1 MALGGGTFVNTNK
14 KLPGSYINQKT
25 KDIIAGLKAKIASL
39 NNEMSDGKAL
49 IAGTITS
56 CGVPTESDAS
66 FQMMADNILSI
77 PAGDA
82 DNLFGYLTGNYT
94 DIDNYDIT
102 QLGFVDLGITDTLD
116 LLRNQL
122 IRAGVNVTDLEDDSF
137 YILPAV
143 TGSTIGWSF
152 QAKSNGRFNIKYANG
167 SHTDNC
173 TYKEFPIH
181 LYVKKFPDGGLLIG
195 NPYNDTTNA
204 GILGFFGAL
213 SAYELQNSKDGFY
226 MFPAIFPPNGIF
238 ASNTR
243 IFASSS
249 PTSGGYNNILSHSV
263 QVYTDEYL
271 CIVPAISNNSYGSAN
286 CMLNNLSVPYCSKNY
301 FEGDASNGYIFTDD
315 SGNVFWLPA
324 KGTVSTDS
332 STRKVCIRLSD

>member
-122 IRAGVNVTDLEDDSF
+122 IRASVNVTDLEDDSF

-143 TGSTIGWSF
+143 TGSTTDWSF
-152 QAKSNGRFNIKYANG
+152 QVQSNGRFNIKFANG
-167 SHTDNC
+167 SHTTSAN
-173 TYKEFPIH
+173 YKEFPVH
-181 LYVKKFPDGGLLIG
+181 LYVKVLDNGGLLIG
-195 NPYNDTTNA
+195 NPYNDVTNGSA
-204 GILGFFGAL
+204 LGFWGAS
-213 SAYELQNSKDGFY
+213 SAFELQNNTSGFY
-226 MFPAIFPPNGIF
+226 MFTQTGSNNPYADT
-238 ASNTR
+238 AS
-243 IFASSS
+243 IYVSSS
-249 PTSGGYNNILSHSV
+249 PTSASKNNILRQSL
-263 QVYTDEYL
+263 QVYTDDYL
-271 CIVPAISNNSYGSAN
+271 YIEPAVSTKTYGTAN
-286 CMLNNLSVPYCSKNY
+286 CVLNRFSVPYCAKNY
-301 FEGDASNGYIFTDD
+301 LEGDASNGYIFTDTND
-315 SGNVFWLPA
+315 NVFWLPTLGA
-324 KGTVSTDS
+324 VSSGTNNQ
-332 STRKVCIRLSD
+332 KVCIRLSD